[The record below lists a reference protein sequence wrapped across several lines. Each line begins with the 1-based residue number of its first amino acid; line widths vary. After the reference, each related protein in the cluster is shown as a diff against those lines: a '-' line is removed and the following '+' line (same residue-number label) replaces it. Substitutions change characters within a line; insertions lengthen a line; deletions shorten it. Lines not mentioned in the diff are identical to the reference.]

1 MKRDDELPAVP
12 PKRDDDAPAAPRALS
27 DALGLDA
34 ERLAERLTFYE
45 VSSRDE
51 QLLAQISEVCDPRL
65 DEVIADFYAHLL
77 RFPQLEELL
86 RAVPG
91 RVTRLQGMQKE
102 YFRQLTRGRL
112 DADYAESR
120 LRVGHAHQRIGLR
133 PEWYIGGFRLL
144 LRQYLDVIYRSRGF
158 EDGLVPE
165 ADALLKAVFFDMSLA
180 LDTYIQGGF
189 VDRESAAR
197 MQRATELAEEALRA
211 REETE
216 RLKDDLTSM
225 VVHDLKNPVNGIV
238 MLVQLALRKSASLP
252 EAHVGYLKQIERTCV
267 EMMRLIQ
274 NLLEIA
280 KIEEGKMPVE
290 YGVVSVHDLVA
301 EVQREYAPVAAQNGR
316 VLHTEVPAA
325 VPELIADRALLKR
338 VLVNLV
344 GNALRH
350 SGSPVVAL
358 TALEPG
364 DADVVTLRVTDRG
377 TGFCPEDL
385 AHVFEKFRSV
395 RRLPTAEPANDTGL
409 GLPFCKLAVEL
420 MGGQIGVD
428 STPGEQTTFWVSL
441 PRKSR

>member
-1 MKRDDELPAVP
+1 MKA
-12 PKRDDDAPAAPRALS
+12 DDDGASGRDLS
-27 DALGLDA
+27 KALGLDA
-34 ERLAERLTFYE
+34 ESLAERLAFYE
-45 VSSRDE
+45 ISPRDE
-51 QLLAQISEVCDPRL
+51 DLLAQISDVCDPRL
-65 DEVIADFYAHLL
+65 DDVIADFYAHLL

-86 RAVPG
+86 RGAPG

-120 LRVGHAHQRIGLR
+120 LRVGHAHQQIGLR
-133 PEWYIGGFRLL
+133 PEWYIGGFSRLL
-144 LRQYLDVIYRSRGF
+144 RNYLDVIYRNRGF
-158 EDGLVPE
+158 EEGLVPE
-165 ADALLKAVFFDMSLA
+165 ADALLKAVFLDMSLA

-197 MQRATELAEEALRA
+197 MQRATEMAEQALQA

-225 VVHDLKNPVNGIV
+225 VIHDLKNPVNGIV

-252 EAHVGYLKQIERTCV
+252 EAHVGYLRNIERTCS

-290 YGVVSVHDLVA
+290 YGVVSVRELADEVKREYGPVA
-301 EVQREYAPVAAQNGR
+301 EQTGR
-316 VLHTEVPAA
+316 ILQLDLALA
-325 VPELIADRALLKR
+325 VPDVIADRALLKR
-338 VLVNLV
+338 VIVNLV
-344 GNALRH
+344 SNALRH
-350 SGSPVVAL
+350 SGSPEVVL
-358 TALEPG
+358 SIPDCG

-377 TGFCPEDL
+377 TGFLPEDIER
-385 AHVFEKFRSV
+385 VFEKFRSV
-395 RRLPTAEPANDTGL
+395 RRSPTAEPATDTGL

-420 MGGQIGVD
+420 MGGRIGVD
-428 STPGEQTTFWVSL
+428 STPGEQTSFWISL
-441 PRKSR
+441 PRRTR

>member
-1 MKRDDELPAVP
+1 MKRDE
-12 PKRDDDAPAAPRALS
+12 DAPPPVRELS
-27 DALGLDA
+27 ETLGLDA
-34 ERLAERLTFYE
+34 ERLAERLDFYE
-45 VSSRDE
+45 ISARDE
-51 QLLAQISEVCDPRL
+51 ELLAQISDVCDPRL
-65 DEVIADFYAHLL
+65 DDVIADFYAHLL

-86 RAVPG
+86 RAAPG
-91 RVTRLQGMQKE
+91 RVARLQGMQKE

-144 LRQYLDVIYRSRGF
+144 LRQYLDVIYRSRGM
-158 EDGLVPE
+158 EEGLVPE
-165 ADALLKAVFFDMSLA
+165 ADALLKAVFLDMSLA

-189 VDRESAAR
+189 VDRESADR
-197 MQRATELAEEALRA
+197 MQRATELAEQALRA

-238 MLVQLALRKSASLP
+238 MLVQLALRKSAALP
-252 EAHVGYLKQIERTCV
+252 EAHVGHLKQIERTCA

-290 YGVVSVHDLVA
+290 SGVVSVHELIA
-301 EVQREYAPVAAQNGR
+301 EVHREYGPVAAQTGR
-316 VLHTEVPAA
+316 VLHVEAPPIL
-325 VPELIADRALLKR
+325 PELIADRALLKR

-344 GNALRH
+344 SNALRH
-350 SGSPVVAL
+350 SGSTDVVLA
-358 TALEPG
+358 ALEPG
-364 DADVVTLRVTDRG
+364 DADVVTLRVTDHG
-377 TGFCPEDL
+377 TGFRPEDL
-385 AHVFEKFRSV
+385 PHVFEKFRSV
-395 RRLPTAEPANDTGL
+395 RRLATAEPATDTGL

-420 MGGQIGVD
+420 MGGRIGVD
-428 STPGEQTTFWVSL
+428 STPGAQTSFWLSL
-441 PRKSR
+441 PRRSR

>member
-1 MKRDDELPAVP
+1 MKA
-12 PKRDDDAPAAPRALS
+12 DDDGGHDRDLS
-27 DALGLDA
+27 KALGLDA
-34 ERLAERLTFYE
+34 EHLAERLAFYE
-45 VSSRDE
+45 ISPRDE
-51 QLLAQISEVCDPRL
+51 DLLAQISDVCDPRL

-86 RAVPG
+86 RATPG

-120 LRVGHAHQRIGLR
+120 LRVGHAHQQIGLR
-133 PEWYIGGFRLL
+133 PEWYIGGFSRLL
-144 LRQYLDVIYRSRGF
+144 RNYLDVIYRNRGF

-165 ADALLKAVFFDMSLA
+165 ADALLKAVFLDMSLA

-197 MQRATELAEEALRA
+197 MQRATEMAEHALQA

-225 VVHDLKNPVNGIV
+225 VIHDLKNPVNGIV
-238 MLVQLALRKSASLP
+238 MLVQLALRKSATLP
-252 EAHVGYLKQIERTCV
+252 EAHVGYLKNIERTCS

-290 YGVVSVHDLVA
+290 YGVVSVRELTDELKREYGPVA
-301 EVQREYAPVAAQNGR
+301 EQTGR
-316 VLHTEVPAA
+316 VLQIDVPPD
-325 VPELIADRALLKR
+325 VPEVIADRALLKR

-344 GNALRH
+344 SNALRH
-350 SGSPVVAL
+350 SGSPEVVL
-358 TALEPG
+358 SVLDCG

-377 TGFCPEDL
+377 TGFLAEDI
-385 AHVFEKFRSV
+385 ARVFEKFRSV
-395 RRLPTAEPANDTGL
+395 RRSPTDEPATDTGL

-420 MGGQIGVD
+420 MGGRIGVD
-428 STPGEQTTFWVSL
+428 STPGELTSFWLSL
-441 PRKSR
+441 PRRTR

>member
-1 MKRDDELPAVP
+1 MKADDEGPNG
-12 PKRDDDAPAAPRALS
+12 RDLS
-27 DALGLDA
+27 KALGLDA
-34 ERLAERLTFYE
+34 ERLAERLAFYE
-45 VSSRDE
+45 ISGRDE
-51 QLLAQISEVCDPRL
+51 ELLAQISDVCDPRL
-65 DEVIADFYAHLL
+65 DDVIADFYAHLL

-86 RAVPG
+86 RAAPG
-91 RVTRLQGMQKE
+91 RVSRLQGMQKE

-120 LRVGHAHQRIGLR
+120 LRVGHAHQQIGLR
-133 PEWYIGGFRLL
+133 PEWYIGGFSRLL
-144 LRQYLDVIYRSRGF
+144 RNYLDVIYRNRGF

-165 ADALLKAVFFDMSLA
+165 ADALLKAVFLDMSLA

-197 MQRATELAEEALRA
+197 MQRATEMAEQALKA

-225 VVHDLKNPVNGIV
+225 VIHDLKNPVNGIV

-252 EAHVGYLKQIERTCV
+252 EAHVGYLKSIERTCS

-290 YGVVSVHDLVA
+290 YGVVSIRELSDELKREYGPVA
-301 EVQREYAPVAAQNGR
+301 EQTGRELQID
-316 VLHTEVPAA
+316 VPLD
-325 VPELIADRALLKR
+325 VPEVIADRALLKR

-344 GNALRH
+344 SNALRH
-350 SGSPVVAL
+350 SGSPEVVLSLADG
-358 TALEPG
+358 G
-364 DADVVTLRVTDRG
+364 DPEVVTLRVTDRG
-377 TGFCPEDL
+377 TGFLPEDL
-385 AHVFEKFRSV
+385 ERVFEKFRSV
-395 RRLPTAEPANDTGL
+395 RRSPTAEPATDTGL

-420 MGGQIGVD
+420 MGGRIGVD
-428 STPGEQTTFWVSL
+428 STPGELTSFWLSL
-441 PRKSR
+441 PRRTR